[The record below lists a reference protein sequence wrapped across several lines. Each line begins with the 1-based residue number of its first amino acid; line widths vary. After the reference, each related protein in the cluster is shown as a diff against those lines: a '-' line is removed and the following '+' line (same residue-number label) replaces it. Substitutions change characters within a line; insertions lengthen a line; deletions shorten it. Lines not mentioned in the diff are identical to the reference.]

1 MHLLE
6 QVDQQRDPRAWG
18 ADLAEEPQSTPQQRR
33 GVVAQWWEAAMLRLA
48 ALADWY
54 DGMLRPAH
62 HQRFLDLNSEMALAD
77 RDLPSQQ
84 GPRGTE
90 TPDARR
96 QPQALAPVAW
106 SEARLVA
113 SDEAQRFSVMSPAEH
128 KDWARGG
135 EAASEVERRIWDA
148 LQAAGDTGRIEVLT
162 PSGALAFHLDLSA
175 PQRSIGA
182 DSPDDVRLPR
192 EIGPAPGS
200 VETALIDVRL
210 EDSRAR
216 AEQDEMVHE
225 APRALLEQIAALRDR
240 LDASR
245 QALQPPRQRDQER
258 GL

>member
-1 MHLLE
+1 
-6 QVDQQRDPRAWG
+6 
-18 ADLAEEPQSTPQQRR
+18 
-33 GVVAQWWEAAMLRLA
+33 MLRLA
-48 ALADWY
+48 ACADWW
-54 DGMLRPAH
+54 DGMFRPAH
-62 HQRFLDLNSEMALAD
+62 HQRFLDLNSARAFAD
-77 RDLPSQQ
+77 HDLSSQQ
-84 GPRGTE
+84 GPRGAE

-106 SEARLVA
+106 SEARLVV
-113 SDEAQRFSVMSPAEH
+113 SDEAQRFSVMSTAEH

-135 EAASEVERRIWDA
+135 EAASEVELRIWDA

-225 APRALLEQIAALRDR
+225 APRALLEQIAALRNR

-245 QALQPPRQRDQER
+245 QGLPPTRQRDQGMGR
-258 GL
+258 